1 MRKIA
6 LLAALAAF
14 SAAPAYASGEARVE
28 AQLGYDDIGGESGVT
43 YGTVLGYDMDI
54 GSTAFVGVEVG
65 FAETSIEELDV
76 KAGRDLSAGVRFGV
90 EVSERGKLYGLVGYS
105 NQRFSAPGFASEN
118 IDGIRVGVGYQHD
131 ISKNLYGKVEYRY
144 TNYELGVDRQTVVA
158 GLGAR
163 F

>member
-14 SAAPAYASGEARVE
+14 SSSPAYASGEARVE
-28 AQLGYDDIGGESGVT
+28 LQLGYDEIGGESGVT

-65 FAETSIEELDV
+65 LAETSIKSLDAT
-76 KAGRDLSAGVRFGV
+76 AGRDLSAGVRFGV
-90 EVSERGKLYGLVGYS
+90 EVSDHGKLYGLLGYS
-105 NQRFSAPGFASEN
+105 NQRFSAPGFESEN
-118 IDGIRVGVGYQHD
+118 IDGLRVGAGYQHD
-131 ISKNLYGKVEYRY
+131 IGKNLYGKVEYRY
-144 TNYELGVDRQTVVA
+144 TNYELGLERHTVVA